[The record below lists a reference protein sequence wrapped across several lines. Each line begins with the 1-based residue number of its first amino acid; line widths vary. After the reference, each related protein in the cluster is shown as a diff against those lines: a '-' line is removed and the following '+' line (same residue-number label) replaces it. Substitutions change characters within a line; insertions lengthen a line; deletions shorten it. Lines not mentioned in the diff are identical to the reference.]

1 MSATEPRDETRTQ
14 PASAPAPRDFRRL
27 PEPIALEDTVA
38 TQDVRTV
45 PDPDGGRDP
54 NHEWMLRHV

>member
-1 MSATEPRDETRTQ
+1 MPDTSPQQAPQ
-14 PASAPAPRDFRRL
+14 PAADFRRL

-38 TQDVRTV
+38 GQDVRPV

-54 NHEWMLRHV
+54 NHEWMLRHG

>member
-1 MSATEPRDETRTQ
+1 MPATAPRPEPRPEP
-14 PASAPAPRDFRRL
+14 PAEPGTDFRRL

-38 TQDVRTV
+38 TQDVRDA

-54 NHEWMLRHV
+54 NHEWMIRHA

>member
-1 MSATEPRDETRTQ
+1 MPADE
-14 PASAPAPRDFRRL
+14 PAPQPGAAPDFRRL

-38 TQDVRTV
+38 SQDVRHV

-54 NHEWMLRHV
+54 NHEWMLRHG